1 MAFLKRLTAS
11 EKKIITSDWKSVLKN
26 YQNYKTL
33 HLIKRN
39 GPILTGVYLQPV
51 YAGEHYVPVFHTHS
65 LMTVA
70 PTIGLN
76 SLICLKGKKGANES
90 ISVLR
95 HASEFEKLVSA
106 FKKQVPLAF
115 LKELHCQALDQH
127 YQHFIAT
134 DKVYSIHVM
143 TENILFLFWCRYERC
158 AIGQRMSKYK
168 FIIQQ
173 WPNAAKIRFHDEQ
186 GWGRSVHSLMSMDRL
201 QENVQN
207 KLFKFKLVYTEDSGL
222 VVD

>member
-39 GPILTGVYLQPV
+39 GPILIGVYLQPV

-70 PTIGLN
+70 PTIGLS

-115 LKELHCQALDQH
+115 VRELYCQALDQY
-127 YQHFIAT
+127 YQHFIT
-134 DKVYSIHVM
+134 IDKGYSIHVM
-143 TENILFLFWCRYERC
+143 TENILLLFWCQYDRQ
-158 AIGQRMSKYK
+158 AIEQRINKYK
-168 FIIQQ
+168 SIIQQ
-173 WPNAAKIRFHDEQ
+173 WPDAAKIRFSSEQ
-186 GWGRSVHSLMSMDRL
+186 GWEKSIHSLMSLDRL
-201 QENVQN
+201 QETVQ
-207 KLFKFKLVYTEDSGL
+207 KELLKFKLDQIEDNGL
-222 VVD
+222 IID